1 MNINATL
8 IGQAIAF
15 FLFVVFCMKYVW
27 PQILHALEER
37 KKKIADGLA
46 AAEHGKREQAL
57 AEERA
62 KVLLRE
68 AKDQAGE
75 IISRADKRAAEI
87 IEASKDDAKD
97 DARVEGGR
105 LLTAAK
111 AEIDQELNR
120 VKEDLRGQVV
130 SIALTAASKVLGREV
145 DGTTHAELMDKL
157 AAEI

>member
-27 PQILHALEER
+27 PPIMHALQER

-46 AAEHGKREQAL
+46 AADRGKHEKQL

-62 KVLLRE
+62 KETLRK
-68 AKDQAGE
+68 AKEQASE
-75 IISRADKRAAEI
+75 ILARADKRGAEI
-87 IEASKDDAKD
+87 VDEAKG
-97 DARVEGGR
+97 DAREEGKR
-105 LLTAAK
+105 LLTAAQ
-111 AEIDQELNR
+111 AEIEQEINR
-120 VKEDLRGQVV
+120 VKHDLRTQVV
-130 SIALTAASKVLGREV
+130 AIALQGAGKVLEREV
-145 DGTTHAELMDKL
+145 DATTHNELMTKL

>member
-27 PQILHALEER
+27 PPILHALETR

-46 AAEHGKREQAL
+46 AAEHGKHEQAL

-62 KVLLRE
+62 KELLRK
-68 AKDQAGE
+68 AKEQAGE
-75 IISRADKRAAEI
+75 IVTRADKRAAEI
-87 IEASKDDAKD
+87 VDEARG
-97 DARVEGGR
+97 DAREEGAR
-105 LLTAAK
+105 LLVAAR

-120 VKEDLRGQVV
+120 VKEELRGQVV
-130 SIALTAASKVLGREV
+130 SIALAGAGKVLAREV
-145 DGTTHAELMDKL
+145 DEATHAELMNKL

>member
-8 IGQAIAF
+8 IGQGIAF

-27 PQILHALEER
+27 PPILHALEER

-46 AAEHGKREQAL
+46 AGEHGKQEQLL

-62 KVLLRE
+62 KELLRE
-68 AKDQAGE
+68 AKEQAGE
-75 IISRADKRAAEI
+75 IITRADKRAAEI
-87 IEASKDDAKD
+87 VDEAKQDAK
-97 DARVEGGR
+97 AEGGR
-105 LLTAAK
+105 MLTAAR

-130 SIALTAASKVLGREV
+130 SIALAGASKVLEREV
-145 DGTTHAELMDKL
+145 DENTHAELLNKM

>member
-27 PQILHALEER
+27 PPILHALEER

-46 AAEHGKREQAL
+46 AGEHGKREQAL

-62 KVLLRE
+62 KVLLRK
-68 AKDQAGE
+68 AKEQAGE
-75 IISRADKRAAEI
+75 IITRADKRASEI
-87 IEASKDDAKD
+87 VDEAKQGAK
-97 DARVEGGR
+97 AEGGR
-105 LLTAAK
+105 MLTAAR
-111 AEIDQELNR
+111 AEIEQELNR

-130 SIALTAASKVLGREV
+130 SIALAGASKVLEREV
-145 DGTTHAELMDKL
+145 DETTHAELLNKL

>member
-8 IGQAIAF
+8 IGQGIAF

-27 PQILHALEER
+27 PPILHALEER

-46 AAEHGKREQAL
+46 AGEHGKREQIL

-62 KVLLRE
+62 KELLRE
-68 AKDQAGE
+68 AKEQAGE
-75 IISRADKRAAEI
+75 IITRADKRASEI
-87 IEASKDDAKD
+87 VDEAKQDAK
-97 DARVEGGR
+97 AEGGR
-105 LLTAAK
+105 MLTAAR

-130 SIALTAASKVLGREV
+130 SIALAGASKVLEREV
-145 DGTTHAELMDKL
+145 DENAHAELLNKL

>member
-27 PQILHALEER
+27 PPILQALEER

-46 AAEHGKREQAL
+46 AGEHGKREQAL
-57 AEERA
+57 AEDRA
-62 KVLLRE
+62 KELLRE
-68 AKDQAGE
+68 AKEQAGE
-75 IISRADKRAAEI
+75 IITRADKRAAEI
-87 IEASKDDAKD
+87 VDESKGDAK
-97 DARVEGGR
+97 AEGER

-111 AEIDQELNR
+111 ADISQELNR

-130 SIALTAASKVLGREV
+130 SIALAGASKVLEREV
-145 DGTTHAELMDKL
+145 DETAHAELMNKL

>member
-8 IGQAIAF
+8 IGQGIAF

-27 PQILHALEER
+27 PPILHALEER

-46 AAEHGKREQAL
+46 AGEHGKQEQLL

-62 KVLLRE
+62 MELLRE
-68 AKDQAGE
+68 AKEQAGE
-75 IISRADKRAAEI
+75 IITRADKRASEI
-87 IEASKDDAKD
+87 VDEAKQDAK
-97 DARVEGGR
+97 AEGGR
-105 LLTAAK
+105 MLTAAR

-130 SIALTAASKVLGREV
+130 SIALAGASKVLEREV
-145 DGTTHAELMDKL
+145 DENTHAELLNKM

>member
-27 PQILHALEER
+27 PPILQALEER

-46 AAEHGKREQAL
+46 AGEHGKREQAL

-62 KVLLRE
+62 KELLRE
-68 AKDQAGE
+68 AKEQAGE
-75 IISRADKRAAEI
+75 IITRADKRAAEI
-87 IEASKDDAKD
+87 VDESKDDARAEGD
-97 DARVEGGR
+97 RLIVAAR
-105 LLTAAK
+105 
-111 AEIDQELNR
+111 AEIDQEINR

-130 SIALTAASKVLGREV
+130 AIALEGASKILEREV
-145 DGTTHAELMDKL
+145 DESAHAELLNKL

>member
-27 PQILHALEER
+27 PPILHALEER

-46 AAEHGKREQAL
+46 AGEHGKHEQAL

-62 KVLLRE
+62 KELLRE
-68 AKDQAGE
+68 AKEQAGE
-75 IISRADKRAAEI
+75 IITRADKRAAEI
-87 IEASKDDAKD
+87 VDEAKE
-97 DARVEGGR
+97 DARAEGGR
-105 LLTAAK
+105 MLTAAR
-111 AEIDQELNR
+111 AEIDQEVNR
-120 VKEDLRGQVV
+120 AKEDLRGQVV
-130 SIALTAASKVLGREV
+130 SIALAGASKVLEHEV
-145 DGTTHAELMDKL
+145 NESTHAELLNKL

>member
-27 PQILHALEER
+27 PPILHALEAR
-37 KKKIADGLA
+37 KQKIADGLA
-46 AAEHGKREQAL
+46 AAEHGKHSQLL

-62 KVLLRE
+62 KELLRE
-68 AKDQAGE
+68 AKEQAGE
-75 IISRADKRAAEI
+75 IITRADKRATEI
-87 IEASKDDAKD
+87 VEEAKD
-97 DARVEGGR
+97 DARSEGGR
-105 LLTAAK
+105 MLTAAR
-111 AEIDQELNR
+111 AEIDQEVNR

-130 SIALTAASKVLGREV
+130 SIALAGASKVLEREV
-145 DGTTHAELMDKL
+145 DETAHAELLNKL

>member
-27 PQILHALEER
+27 PPILHALEER

-46 AAEHGKREQAL
+46 AAEHGKHSQLL

-62 KVLLRE
+62 KELLRE
-68 AKDQAGE
+68 AKEQAGE
-75 IISRADKRAAEI
+75 IINRADKRAAEI
-87 IEASKDDAKD
+87 VDVAKDDAK
-97 DARVEGGR
+97 AEGGR
-105 LLTAAK
+105 MLTAAR
-111 AEIDQELNR
+111 AEIDQEVNR

>member
-27 PQILHALEER
+27 PPILHALEER

-46 AAEHGKREQAL
+46 AAEHGKHEQAL
-57 AEERA
+57 AEDRA
-62 KVLLRE
+62 KELLRE
-68 AKDQAGE
+68 AKEQAGE
-75 IISRADKRAAEI
+75 IITRADKRATEI
-87 IEASKDDAKD
+87 VEEAKGDAK
-97 DARVEGGR
+97 AEGGR
-105 LLTAAK
+105 MLTAAR

-120 VKEDLRGQVV
+120 VREDLRGQVV
-130 SIALTAASKVLGREV
+130 SIALAGASKVLGREV
-145 DGTTHAELMDKL
+145 DETTHAELMDKL

>member
-27 PQILHALEER
+27 PPILQALEER
-37 KKKIADGLA
+37 KARIADGLA
-46 AAEHGKREQAL
+46 AAEHGKREQEL
-57 AEERA
+57 AEARA
-62 KVLLRE
+62 KELLRE

-75 IISRADKRAAEI
+75 IITRADKRAAEI
-87 IEASKDDAKD
+87 VDESKDDAK
-97 DARVEGGR
+97 AEGER
-105 LLTAAK
+105 LLIAAR

-130 SIALTAASKVLGREV
+130 AIAMAGAGKVLEREV
-145 DGTTHAELMDKL
+145 DETAHAELMNKL

>member
-27 PQILHALEER
+27 PPILQALEER

-46 AAEHGKREQAL
+46 AGEHGKREQAL
-57 AEERA
+57 AEDRA
-62 KVLLRE
+62 KELLRE
-68 AKDQAGE
+68 AKEQAGE
-75 IISRADKRAAEI
+75 IITRADKRAAEI
-87 IEASKDDAKD
+87 VDESKDDAR
-97 DARVEGGR
+97 AEGER

-111 AEIDQELNR
+111 ADISQELNR

-130 SIALTAASKVLGREV
+130 SIALAGASKVLEREV
-145 DGTTHAELMDKL
+145 DETAHAELMNKL

>member
-27 PQILHALEER
+27 PPIMHALEER

-46 AAEHGKREQAL
+46 AAEHGKREEVL

-62 KVLLRE
+62 KELLRE
-68 AKDQAGE
+68 AKEQASE
-75 IISRADKRAAEI
+75 IINRADKRAAEI
-87 IEASKDDAKD
+87 VDESKDDA
-97 DARVEGGR
+97 RTEGDR
-105 LLTAAK
+105 LLTAAR

-120 VKEDLRGQVV
+120 VKEELRRQVV
-130 SIALTAASKVLGREV
+130 AVALAGAGKVLEREV
-145 DGTTHAELMDKL
+145 DESTHAELLNKL

>member
-27 PQILHALEER
+27 PPILQALEER

-46 AAEHGKREQAL
+46 AGEHGKREQVL

-68 AKDQAGE
+68 AKEQAGE
-75 IISRADKRAAEI
+75 IITRADKRAAVI
-87 IEASKDDAKD
+87 VDEAKDDAK
-97 DARVEGGR
+97 AEGDR
-105 LLTAAK
+105 LIVAAH
-111 AEIDQELNR
+111 AEIDQEVNR

-130 SIALTAASKVLGREV
+130 AIALAGAGKVLEREV
-145 DGTTHAELMDKL
+145 DEATHAELLNKL

>member
-27 PQILHALEER
+27 PPILHALEER

-46 AAEHGKREQAL
+46 AGEHGKREQAL
-57 AEERA
+57 AEDRA
-62 KVLLRE
+62 KELLRE
-68 AKDQAGE
+68 AKEQAGE
-75 IISRADKRAAEI
+75 IITRADKRAAEI
-87 IEASKDDAKD
+87 VDESKGDAK
-97 DARVEGGR
+97 AEGER

-111 AEIDQELNR
+111 ADISQELNR

-130 SIALTAASKVLGREV
+130 SIALAGASKVLEREV
-145 DGTTHAELMDKL
+145 DETAHAELMNKL